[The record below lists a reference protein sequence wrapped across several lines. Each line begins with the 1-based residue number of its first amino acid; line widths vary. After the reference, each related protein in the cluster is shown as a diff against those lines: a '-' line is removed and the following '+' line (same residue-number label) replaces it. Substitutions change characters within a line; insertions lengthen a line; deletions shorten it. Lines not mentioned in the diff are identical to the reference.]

1 MQLFYLLSFVV
12 AASYAVV
19 LPQPAGPPEKY
30 SNDVDATLASGLE
43 AKPYQHG
50 LNSQNNSTILV
61 SLERQ
66 DNSEKSPQ
74 DNSES
79 GSSPP
84 PTTTPEKIDDNPFKK
99 AELGSI
105 SLASTID
112 NVGDGIVNLPKDI
125 KTAGDIIGG
134 NAGNI
139 LIVYLRKAIYV
150 NKALNDWAGGAG
162 KAVVVAL
169 KSGLGDDGYSKVV
182 LYLKGKAMKS
192 AGEIHACFKAAV
204 GAISAIRQN
213 TGSVIQQM
221 ETIHLSFERIF
232 YIYIKFFVV
241 LLPQLERFAAGK
253 TIHMLLS
260 AVNTSL
266 TKFIKTQQGLYNE
279 ATSVFEDSS
288 AGLIQV
294 FGWAGGS

>member
-1 MQLFYLLSFVV
+1 MQFLYLFSFVV
-12 AASYAVV
+12 AASYAAA
-19 LPQPAGPPEKY
+19 LPQPAGLSEKY

-66 DNSEKSPQ
+66 DNSENRLK
-74 DNSES
+74 
-79 GSSPP
+79 
-84 PTTTPEKIDDNPFKK
+84 TI